1 LRATTKS
8 FDIDHPTKPGK
19 RLVYGVLEGPE
30 HGVYHRGTVEGKGNL
45 LVELPDYWNKLVNED
60 YTITL
65 TTHGNYSAHIVEKS
79 LNSFIIGLTG
89 PSFLKMFKPIKV
101 DYLVHGSR
109 KDAPLII
116 EQDDH

>member
-1 LRATTKS
+1 M
-8 FDIDHPTKPGK
+8 
-19 RLVYGVLEGPE
+19 YGVLEGPE

-45 LVELPDYWNKLVNED
+45 LIELPDYWSKLVNDD
-60 YTITL
+60 YTVTL
-65 TTHGNYSAHIVEKS
+65 TTYGNYSVHIVEKS
-79 LNSFIIGLTG
+79 MNSFIIGLNA
-89 PSFLKMFKPIKV
+89 PLFIKKLKNIKV